1 MTLSIQSLQPLG
13 RALMLPI
20 AVLPIAGLLLRLGQ
34 PDLLGIP
41 FVAAAGAAV
50 FDNLGLLF
58 AIGIAVGFA
67 KDSNGAAGLAGIVCF
82 LVATRGAATLLT
94 VPPGMG
100 AGLPA
105 DALAL
110 VTETFR
116 TKAIDKLSVPI
127 GILSGVIAGSAY
139 NRYSGIRL
147 PDYLSF
153 FGGRRFVPIL
163 CGLAGLALAA
173 VVGFAYRWIAGG
185 MDALSDG
192 VIHSGVFGL
201 FLYGVLNR
209 LLIVTGLH
217 HILNNVA
224 WFIVGDFH
232 GATGDL
238 NRFFAGD
245 PSAGAF
251 MTGFFPVMM
260 FGLPAACLAMYRAAL
275 PERRKAV
282 GGMLLSMALTAFLTG
297 VTEPIEFSFMF
308 LAPLLYAL
316 HTLMTGIAMVVMDLL
331 GVKLGFTFSAGL
343 LDYALNFPKA
353 TRPLLLL
360 PVGLAYFALYYGT
373 FRWAIARFD
382 IKTPGREAEA
392 ISQAADGP
400 VADRG
405 VAFIDALGGTANL
418 ASIDACTTRLRLV
431 VRDPS
436 KIDEPALRRLGAKGF
451 VRPAPDALQVVLG
464 PMADM
469 IASEMRGIAGP
480 LDRKAVMLETTAIQ
494 QHATDP
500 APWFAALG
508 GRSNVEHVAVNPSR
522 IMLRLRDPSAI
533 DETALAALGLRALV
547 RPGSAALHLL
557 IDDAEPI
564 GRALAA

>member
-1 MTLSIQSLQPLG
+1 MKVSVQSLQVLG

-34 PDLLGIP
+34 PDLFNIP
-41 FVAAAGAAV
+41 FVAAAGGAV

-58 AIGIAVGFA
+58 AVGIAVGFA
-67 KDSNGAAGLAGIVCF
+67 RDGNGAAGLAGIVCF
-82 LVATRGAATLLT
+82 LVASRGAATLLT
-94 VPPGMG
+94 VPPQTG

-110 VTETFR
+110 ATEAFR
-116 TKAIDKLSVPI
+116 TKAVAKLSVPI

-139 NRYSGIRL
+139 NRWSGIKL

-153 FGGRRFVPIL
+153 FGGRRFVPIV
-163 CGLAGLALAA
+163 CGLAGLVLAA
-173 VVGFAYRWIAGG
+173 VVGFAYAAIAGG
-185 MDALSDG
+185 MDALSYG

-245 PSAGAF
+245 PTAGAF
-251 MTGFFPVMM
+251 MSGFFPVMM

-282 GGMLLSMALTAFLTG
+282 GGLLLSMALTAFLTG

-308 LAPLLYAL
+308 LAPVLYGLHMLL
-316 HTLMTGIAMVVMDLL
+316 TGLAMVVMDLL

-353 TRPLLLL
+353 TRPLLLV
-360 PVGLAYFALYYGT
+360 PIGLAYFALYYGV

-382 IKTPGREAEA
+382 IRTPGREEEA
-392 ISQAADGP
+392 VSTVGAGQPVERGAAF
-400 VADRG
+400 VE
-405 VAFIDALGGTANL
+405 ALGGAGNL
-418 ASIDACTTRLRLV
+418 VSIDACTTRLRLV
-431 VRDPS
+431 VRDQA
-436 KIDEPALRRLGAKGF
+436 KADEARLRALGAKGF
-451 VRPAPDALQVVLG
+451 VRPSAEALQVVLG
-464 PMADM
+464 PIADM
-469 IASEMRGIAGP
+469 VADEMRGAAGGLAKTAPAGMVSLAEGPIA
-480 LDRKAVMLETTAIQ
+480 DA
-494 QHATDP
+494 
-500 APWFAALG
+500 APWLEALG
-508 GRSNVEHVAVNPSR
+508 GRGNILDVAANPSR
-522 IMLRLRDPSAI
+522 LMLRLAEPARI
-533 DETALAALGLRALV
+533 DEAALRRLGLRGVA
-547 RPGSAALHLL
+547 RTADGALHLL
-557 IDDAEPI
+557 LDGAEPI

>member
-1 MTLSIQSLQPLG
+1 MKLSIQSLQPLG

-34 PDLLGIP
+34 PDLLNIP

-67 KDSNGAAGLAGIVCF
+67 RDSNGAAGLAGVVCF
-82 LVATRGAATLLT
+82 LVATRGAATLLI
-94 VPPGMG
+94 VPPGTG

-110 VTETFR
+110 ATEAFR

-127 GILSGVIAGSAY
+127 GILSGAIAGGAY

-173 VVGFAYRWIAGG
+173 IVGFAYRGIASG
-185 MDALSDG
+185 MDALSNG

-360 PVGLAYFALYYGT
+360 PVGAVYFALYYGV

-382 IKTPGREAEA
+382 IKTPGREED
-392 ISQAADGP
+392 AALAT
-400 VADRG
+400 ADAPTGERG
-405 VAFIDALGGTANL
+405 AAFVTALGGAANL

-431 VRDPS
+431 VRDQAGV
-436 KIDEPALRRLGAKGF
+436 DEAALRALGAKGF
-451 VRPAPDALQVVLG
+451 VRPGADALQVVLG
-464 PMADM
+464 PIADM
-469 IASEMRGIAGP
+469 VATEMRSAAGALGRP
-480 LDRKAVMLETTAIQ
+480 VPMVGTTPVELPAV
-494 QHATDP
+494 DF
-500 APWFAALG
+500 APWLAALG
-508 GRSNVEHVAVNPSR
+508 GRGNIGDVASNPSR
-522 IMLRLRDPSAI
+522 LMLQLHDMSVI
-533 DETALAALGLRALV
+533 DEPALRALGLRVLLRRDGAM
-547 RPGSAALHLL
+547 LHLL
-557 IDDAEPI
+557 VDDAEPI